1 MSKIKRALFVCNLY
15 WDTPFQVGSHQIAKG
30 LLKRGWSVAFVSNP
44 ISPFHIAKGWSYEL
58 KDRVE
63 SYCSGGAWF
72 ENHHLYAYVPAA
84 LLTPARQLF
93 LDREW
98 LHRHW
103 DQLSLPNIWKKLSD
117 NGFRK
122 VDLLYI
128 DSVYYE
134 CALREIKY
142 KKSVF
147 RVADRQDAFS
157 GVTKMTNSM
166 ASRIANQVDCVVY
179 SAKSLEDYIHEM
191 NPRKACYLPNGV
203 DFSHFQEDIT
213 ILPKEY
219 EEIPKP
225 RVIYVGAM
233 KEWFDS
239 ATVKFLAQSLPKV
252 SFVCI
257 GDDEYVIDKDN
268 SIKNIYF
275 LGRKKYKDIPIYIRN
290 SDVGL
295 IPFDLQ
301 GNQNLIAHINP
312 LKLYEYMACGLPV
325 VSSSWRAL
333 ELLQTPA
340 KLYHTREEALSLLR
354 NALQEPP
361 NPQRYIDYAAQ
372 NTWDERVETLLK
384 ILELNAS

>member
-1 MSKIKRALFVCNLY
+1 MSEMKRAIFASNLY

-30 LLKRGWSVAFVSNP
+30 LLKRGWRVAFVSNP

-58 KDRVE
+58 KDRMR
-63 SYCSGGAWF
+63 SYRSGGAWF
-72 ENHHLYAYVPAA
+72 ENYHLYAYVPAA
-84 LLTPARQLF
+84 LLTPARQSF

-98 LHRHW
+98 LHRNW
-103 DQLSLPNIWKKLSD
+103 DELSFPSVWKKLRTV
-117 NGFRK
+117 GFGK

-134 CALREIKY
+134 SSLRKIIY

-147 RVADRQDAFS
+147 RVADKQDAFS
-157 GVTKMTNSM
+157 GVTKMTNAM

-179 SAKSLEDYIHEM
+179 SAKSLKSYVHEM
-191 NPRKACYLPNGV
+191 NPRKSYYLPNGV
-203 DFSHFQEDIT
+203 NFSHFQEDIVM
-213 ILPKEY
+213 LPKEY
-219 EEIPKP
+219 EKIPEP

-233 KEWFDS
+233 KEWFDYDI
-239 ATVKFLAQSLPKV
+239 VKFLAQSLPNV

-257 GDDEYVIDKDN
+257 GDDEYIINKDI
-268 SIKNIYF
+268 IKNIYF
-275 LGRKKYKDIPIYIRN
+275 LGRKKYEDIPIYIRN
-290 SDVGL
+290 ADIGL

-301 GNQNLIAHINP
+301 GNQRLIAHINP

-340 KLYHTREEALSLLR
+340 KLYHTREEALALLR
-354 NALQEPP
+354 STLQEKP
-361 NPQRYIDYAAQ
+361 NPKMYTDYAAQ
-372 NTWDERVETLLK
+372 NTWDERVNTLLQ
-384 ILELNAS
+384 ILELDGS